1 MLITPDVPRVASFLL
16 ARTGSVVAYPT
27 ETFYGLGT
35 CINNAS
41 GLNRIIVAKG
51 REVLKG
57 MIVLIS
63 DLAMAADLAII
74 SDRKQALLERVWTGP
89 VSVLLDA
96 SQELDPLLAPGG
108 KIALRISPDRHAA
121 GLVQQV
127 GPITSTS
134 ANRTGEPPARTAEE
148 VERLGLDIDAVL
160 DGGRTPGGKPSTL
173 IDLTAWPPACL
184 REGAVPF
191 ADILAL
197 IP

>member
-1 MLITPDVPRVASFLL
+1 MSLASPRFFSQGPAPSSPTHRDLLRPGDVHQQCIRLEPHHRGQGQGGAQGHDRADQRPGHGRGPGDHQRQAAGPPGTGL
-16 ARTGSVVAYPT
+16 ARPGERAPRCQS
-27 ETFYGLGT
+27 GT
-35 CINNAS
+35 
-41 GLNRIIVAKG
+41 R
-51 REVLKG
+51 
-57 MIVLIS
+57 
-63 DLAMAADLAII
+63 
-74 SDRKQALLERVWTGP
+74 P
-89 VSVLLDA
+89 
-96 SQELDPLLAPGG
+96 APGPRG